1 MLALLYGFLMA
12 LFMFGLYEA
21 GNVIEVPFKAR
32 AAVVRPFHAA
42 SAPPSPARAGLC
54 CQAVREMVPLDDLG
68 HALSDDLT
76 NLVDDPDNGVP
87 VFLKKP

>member
-1 MLALLYGFLMA
+1 MA

-21 GNVIEVPFKAR
+21 GNVIEVPFKA
-32 AAVVRPFHAA
+32 V
-42 SAPPSPARAGLC
+42 L
-54 CQAVREMVPLDDLG
+54 EMVPLDDLG

-87 VFLKKP
+87 VFIKKP